1 MPSGTLVHPFLG
13 STGHSKH
20 GSAKVNAEAERQKVV
35 IVNSKERTFISIL
48 KTYTEER
55 LGLSKQE
62 IEKMLK
68 DELEKPEAEVDCEI
82 IDMCIE
88 MLVEIDH
95 IKLPDESDIP
105 PPLIHLVRKKG
116 TL

>member
-1 MPSGTLVHPFLG
+1 
-13 STGHSKH
+13 
-20 GSAKVNAEAERQKVV
+20 
-35 IVNSKERTFISIL
+35 
-48 KTYTEER
+48 
-55 LGLSKQE
+55 
-62 IEKMLK
+62 MLN

-88 MLVEIDH
+88 MLAEIDH

>member
-1 MPSGTLVHPFLG
+1 MDII
-13 STGHSKH
+13 
-20 GSAKVNAEAERQKVV
+20 NALIAC
-35 IVNSKERTFISIL
+35 L
-48 KTYTEER
+48 TEEH

-62 IEKMLK
+62 IEKILN

-88 MLVEIDH
+88 MLAEIDH